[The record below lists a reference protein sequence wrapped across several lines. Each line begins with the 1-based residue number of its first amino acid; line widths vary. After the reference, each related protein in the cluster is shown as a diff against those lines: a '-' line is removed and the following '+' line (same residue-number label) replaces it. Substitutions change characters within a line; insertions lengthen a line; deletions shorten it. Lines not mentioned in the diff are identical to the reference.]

1 MRDKKMLVV
10 LVVGLVLGGSTFVL
24 MQGQKAAS
32 PSPSAPNAPLATTPQ
47 PDQGASR
54 VIILSPAL
62 TEMVYAMNAQDRI
75 VGVGEFCVYPPE
87 VAELPSCGGIVNP
100 SYEIMESL
108 EPDLVIVQGVSD
120 TIVRYCKAAGIPTLD
135 VPLDSLEDVFAAA
148 ATIGEAL
155 DATESATALV
165 GEMRTELDAIRAATA
180 TLAAPRVFVS
190 VGRSPGKL
198 KDILTAGGGSFLDDL
213 LVIAGGENV
222 FASSGSLWPTAALEA
237 VVASEPEVIIDIQP
251 NETIDDK
258 AIERAVAEWGDLG
271 DGVPAVRDRRIHVM
285 GEDWL
290 LLPGPRVVDTARTL
304 AQCLHP
310 EVRFDE

>member
-1 MRDKKMLVV
+1 
-10 LVVGLVLGGSTFVL
+10 
-24 MQGQKAAS
+24 
-32 PSPSAPNAPLATTPQ
+32 
-47 PDQGASR
+47 
-54 VIILSPAL
+54 
-62 TEMVYAMNAQDRI
+62 
-75 VGVGEFCVYPPE
+75 
-87 VAELPSCGGIVNP
+87 
-100 SYEIMESL
+100 
-108 EPDLVIVQGVSD
+108 
-120 TIVRYCKAAGIPTLD
+120 
-135 VPLDSLEDVFAAA
+135 
-148 ATIGEAL
+148 
-155 DATESATALV
+155 
-165 GEMRTELDAIRAATA
+165 MRTELDAIRAATA

>member
-32 PSPSAPNAPLATTPQ
+32 PTPSAPNAPLATTPQ

-120 TIVRYCKAAGIPTLD
+120 TIVRVLQAGGHPHLGCASRL
-135 VPLDSLEDVFAAA
+135 PEDVSPPPLPS
-148 ATIGEAL
+148 GRRSMRRSRRRRW
-155 DATESATALV
+155 SA
-165 GEMRTELDAIRAATA
+165 RWTELTLYGPPR

-258 AIERAVAEWGDLG
+258 AIDRAVAEWGDLG